1 MVSKEKYDFPMQW
14 ENTDQVLLVETK
26 PLHVHR
32 SILSLWSPVFSRM
45 FNGDFKEKNSSEVT
59 LPGKSYDEITEMLKV
74 VYDRRYPITGKS
86 LCISSTDS
94 AKYVLF

>member
-1 MVSKEKYDFPMQW
+1 MVSKDTYDFSMEW
-14 ENTDQVLLVETK
+14 ENTDQVLFVEAK

-45 FNGDFKEKNSSEVT
+45 FYGDFKEKSCSEIT

-74 VYDRRYPITGKS
+74 VYDRRYPITGDR
-86 LCISSTDS
+86 LCIST
-94 AKYVLF
+94 AML